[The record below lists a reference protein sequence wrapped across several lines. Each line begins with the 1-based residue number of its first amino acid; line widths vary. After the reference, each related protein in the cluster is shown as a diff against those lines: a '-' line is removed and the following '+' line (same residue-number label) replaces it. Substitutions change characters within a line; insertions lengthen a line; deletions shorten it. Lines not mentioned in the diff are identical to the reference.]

1 MDNLFMSN
9 GFKVDMISNN
19 EVAKSLGKVV
29 KLGDYENIL
38 FVAEQMRFSDDQVQ
52 SLVSGSNCKASQ
64 CISL

>member
-52 SLVSGSNCKASQ
+52 SLVSG
-64 CISL
+64 